1 MNIAEYCIKKPTVT
15 ISFAVAMLV
24 AGVIAYFQ
32 LGRLED
38 AEFTIKQA
46 QIITTYPGAT
56 AEEVANEVT
65 DPLETAI
72 QQMGQLKKVTSTS
85 YPGKSII
92 SVEMK
97 DDYTSASLP
106 QIWDELRRKVNDNA
120 SSLPSGC
127 GTPVVQDDYS
137 DVYGVV
143 YAIYGDGFTYAE
155 LKEHAKLL
163 RRELLLCADVSKI
176 DLLGDQQEIVSFEMS
191 RAKMANLGIT
201 PEMIQEVVEGQ
212 NQATDA
218 GKMRVDDKYVRIF
231 PSGTVKSIED
241 FKRLI
246 ITIPQGDGKF
256 SSLRLGDLITIK
268 RDYEEPPSCIVR
280 YNGKPSV
287 CLGISTVKG
296 GNVITMG
303 EAIDKRMNELKS
315 QTPVGIEVGIVSHQA
330 SSVEAAVNGFITNL
344 IESVLIVIA
353 VLLFTMGMRSGILI
367 GAILILTV
375 LATVMVMGQVGLI
388 FERISLGAFIIALG
402 MLVDNA
408 IVITEAVLVAADKGE
423 SRTKAAIDV
432 VKQSQW
438 PLLGATVIAILS
450 FAPVGASQDS
460 TGEFCRSLFLVLMI
474 SLSLS
479 WVFAITVTPL
489 FAARFLK
496 KKGGRV
502 SSRAAAKMAAIP
514 VNATLTGRAA
524 VSAAEESVPPDPYSG
539 GFYRAYRGFLEFC
552 IVHRFLTWFA
562 LIALLAASVFGFTR
576 VKQNFFPES
585 TRPQFMVHLWMP
597 EGSSIHATEKRIAA
611 MADAV
616 GKLDGV
622 KNITSMTGSGGM
634 RFLLTYT
641 PENNDNAY
649 GILFVD
655 VDDFHKIPDLI
666 EKSDEL
672 ALDVA
677 PDALVYGQK
686 FVLGPGDAQKIQ
698 YRILGSDPKVLRRAA
713 EQALEIMRADGG
725 FKEIQSDWRNRV
737 DVMVPD
743 ISDDRAR
750 KLGVTRSDIARSLK
764 QATEGLTLGTYL
776 EGDESLPIVV
786 RAPECERNDP
796 DSLNCSWVWSSSLG
810 CSVPFAQVASGIH
823 TETEEAIFKRRN
835 RLACITVKC
844 NPKSGTATEARLRIK
859 DKLEA
864 LAKTLP
870 AGYTCQWG
878 GEYENSGD
886 ANSSLAGKIPSILAI
901 MVMIVIMLFNSLKQ
915 TLAIFMTV
923 PLIFVGIVA
932 GLLGFDQPFGF
943 MALLGFLSLVGMQI
957 KNAIVMMDEINAQL
971 AAGTKPF
978 DALVSSGVTRLRPV
992 ANTALTTV
1000 LGMMPLVTDPFY
1012 SAMAVTIMCGLAF
1025 ATLLTMVVVPVNY
1038 ALLYRVRR
1046 TDC

>member
-15 ISFAVAMLV
+15 VSFAVAMLV
-24 AGVIAYFQ
+24 AGALAYFR

-46 QIITTYPGAT
+46 QIVTTYPGAT
-56 AEEVANEVT
+56 AEQVANEVT
-65 DPLETAI
+65 DPLETAV

-92 SVEMK
+92 TVEMK
-97 DDYTSASLP
+97 DNYTSASLP

-127 GTPVVQDDYS
+127 GTPSVNDDYS
-137 DVYGVV
+137 DVYGVL

-155 LKEHAKLL
+155 LKEYAKLL

-176 DLLGDQQEIVSFEMS
+176 DILGDQQEIVSFEMS

-201 PEMIQEVVEGQ
+201 PDMIKAVVSGQ
-212 NQATDA
+212 NQAEDS
-218 GKMRVDDKYVRIF
+218 GKIRVDDKYVRIF
-231 PSGTVKSIED
+231 PSGTVKTVED

-246 ITIPQGDGKF
+246 ITVPQDDGNF
-256 SSLRLGDLITIK
+256 STIRLEDLMTITRAYK
-268 RDYEEPPSCIVR
+268 EPPSCIVR
-280 YNGKPSV
+280 YNGKPAV

-296 GNVITMG
+296 GNVMTMG
-303 EAIDKRMNELKS
+303 AAIDKRMEELKPE
-315 QTPVGIEVGIVSHQA
+315 TPIGIEVGIISHQA
-330 SSVEAAVNGFITNL
+330 SSVETAVNGFVTNL
-344 IESVLIVIA
+344 VESVLIVIA
-353 VLLFTMGMRSGILI
+353 VLLFTMGLRSGVLI

-375 LATVMVMGQVGLI
+375 LATVMVMEQCGLI

-408 IVITEAVLVAADKGE
+408 IVITEAVLIAAEKGE
-423 SRTKAAIDV
+423 SRTKAAIEV

-438 PLLGATVIAILS
+438 PLLGATAIAILS

-479 WVFAITVTPL
+479 WIFAITVTPL
-489 FAARFLK
+489 FAAKFLK
-496 KKGGRV
+496 KKEVRVSEAAAEDSRPPEEKGGRV
-502 SSRAAAKMAAIP
+502 SPRA
-514 VNATLTGRAA
+514 
-524 VSAAEESVPPDPYSG
+524 EDPYSS
-539 GFYRAYRGFLEFC
+539 GFYRAYKGLLEFS
-552 IVHRFLTWFA
+552 IVHRYFTWIV
-562 LIALLAASVFGFTR
+562 LIALLAASFFGFTK

-585 TRPQFMVHLWMP
+585 TRPQFMVHVWMP
-597 EGSSIHATEKRIAA
+597 EGSSIRATEQRTSALA
-611 MADAV
+611 EAV
-616 GKLDGV
+616 GKLEGV
-622 KNITSMTGSGGM
+622 TGVTAMTGTGGM

-641 PENNDNAY
+641 PENSDDAY
-649 GILFVD
+649 GVLFVD

-666 EKSDEL
+666 VKSETL
-672 ALDVA
+672 ALDVT

-698 YRILGSDPKVLRRAA
+698 FRILGPDPKVLREAA
-713 EQALEIMRADGG
+713 ERVLDIMREDGG

-743 ISDDRAR
+743 IADDRAR
-750 KLGVTRSDIARSLK
+750 KLGVTRSDIAQSLK
-764 QATEGLTLGTYL
+764 QATQGLTVGYFLD
-776 EGDESLPIVV
+776 GDESLPIVV
-786 RAPECERNDP
+786 RAPAEERNDP
-796 DSLNCSWVWSSSLG
+796 DSLRCSWVWSSALG

-835 RLACITVKC
+835 RLPCITAKC
-844 NPKSGTATEARLRIK
+844 NPVSGTASAARLRIA

-901 MVMIVIMLFNSLKQ
+901 MVMIVIMLFSSLKQ
-915 TLAIFMTV
+915 TVAIFMTV
-923 PLIFVGIVA
+923 PFILVGVVA

-943 MALLGFLSLVGMQI
+943 MALLGFLSLVGMEI

-971 AAGTKPF
+971 SAGAKAF

-1000 LGMMPLVTDPFY
+1000 LGMLPLVTDPFY

-1025 ATLLTMVVVPVNY
+1025 ATLLTMIVVPVNY
-1038 ALLYRVRR
+1038 AILYRVRR
-1046 TDC
+1046 TDEN